1 MDLFLKRKLNE
12 TKEVKCI
19 SDNEMIKTVNESFP
33 QEALIGLTHSE
44 KIKLFKLVYSLLK
57 SVMLK
62 ETK

>member
-19 SDNEMIKTVNESFP
+19 SDNEMIKFP